1 MVKNLCLRLA
11 SLVLV
16 LSILLPVN
24 SLVKQSSSNWTAPAS
39 AAVLSGSPL
48 PPPTP
53 PGPSFLALSG
63 SPLPPPTPPGPS
75 NLAVSGSPLP
85 PPTPPGP
92 SLVALSGSPLPP
104 PTPPGP
110 SFSA

>member
-1 MVKNLCLRLA
+1 MAKNLCFRL
-11 SLVLV
+11 LYIVLI

-24 SLVKQSSSNWTAPAS
+24 SLVKQSSSNWTAFAS

-53 PGPSFLALSG
+53 PGPSVVALSG

-75 NLAVSGSPLP
+75 V
-85 PPTPPGP
+85 
-92 SLVALSGSPLPP
+92 VALSGSPLPP

-110 SFSA
+110 SFSV